1 VSKNIMVHDYPDG
14 QIDIKYLGQS
24 LDYSI
29 FDKLERI
36 NQGEIVE
43 NKRLDAV
50 LRLAMVEQERLESEG
65 LRERSRSDTPR
76 RQEQRRQSRMN
87 PVMYDQAK

>member
-1 VSKNIMVHDYPDG
+1 
-14 QIDIKYLGQS
+14 
-24 LDYSI
+24 
-29 FDKLERI
+29 
-36 NQGEIVE
+36 
-43 NKRLDAV
+43 
-50 LRLAMVEQERLESEG
+50 MVEQERLESEG